1 MFSVISIK
9 KDIGDA
15 LLRAWIGLC
24 ELIDILV
31 YNLIS
36 VAYQIFSVISRAS
49 LFNESSGVNDIVS
62 RFSIILGI
70 GMLFVLAYNII
81 LLIMNPDKVSS
92 GGDKSLKGIA
102 KNFVIAVVML
112 TCYSTVFNYMAK
124 LQNDIIESQVI
135 ENIILGGDGSNG
147 ETTKNM
153 GSKVATMIF
162 STFYHPTTSTGEALT
177 YQDCLKDP
185 SQEKLCE
192 TYVTAYRAGEDGKIG
207 SFIGDSTILQAI
219 IDDENFEY
227 LYIIST
233 ICGVVALLMFVSYTI
248 DIGVRVAK
256 LAFLQIIAPIP
267 IMLYVTKPNGGTFSK
282 WVNNLIKT
290 YLTLFIRLATIYL
303 AMFMINLL
311 IDGFTSNNGSIF
323 GDTSNIPSLILLFSQ
338 MILILGVLLFA
349 KEAPKLFEELTGAKL
364 SGDGGGFSPKA
375 IADKISG
382 VKDTPIIGRPIS
394 KVAGA
399 GAGAAGAAWAAWRN
413 NRKVARG
420 GKGAEGLSNMDVKAA
435 AAQGIY
441 NGWKKGGLKQFNA
454 QGQKV
459 YEETYGYGK
468 KQGFFGGKSLG
479 TKMDEKYGKAYSNSV
494 KDHAAARNEEIK
506 NAALAGNVPENELQ
520 SEINNRKYESQNAD
534 FATTS
539 DTYKNAAA
547 FVDNEA
553 AKQGITLTP
562 AERKAKI
569 NERLSQ
575 IAATT
580 TNENEKRSINSY
592 LKREEISALHENS
605 VLSNNPEAIAKVREE
620 AKTQT
625 QIIAKNEIATN
636 GVNSVITD
644 TTVRSNLAS
653 NAKISVQNAIDAAGG
668 DLSKINIPT
677 ESMKKITATVNA
689 KVDGM
694 IAAAGGI
701 SKVTFN
707 ADQREAI
714 NVGINAKINDK
725 ISAAGG
731 INNIKLD
738 AINQA
743 KFNAMD
749 TTFIAKA
756 NQKVEERLN
765 AEFTPADE
773 AKMINDIMSNP
784 PTEIG
789 GVAVDLS
796 PKELK
801 EYASKKVAQAKADKR
816 QEIVGEIFDKVYND
830 EKAKSYDSLAREQI
844 KNNLSDSEIEATMKD
859 ALIKSESNTE
869 IEKHLLN
876 EAYKEEAT
884 KYLSEQYLN
893 GEKYKEVET
902 RMMQEATSKA
912 LEQLRNATSEYIE
925 GKLNG
930 TFSDNNDGSRDSSYN
945 EEYVQN
951 EKIHSNGVKT
961 KSAEDIAF
969 ENIKKWVKEQEKGD
983 KPKDGKK

>member
-1 MFSVISIK
+1 MFNVLWWIFPSK
-9 KDIGDA
+9 KDIGEA
-15 LLRAWIGLC
+15 LIRAWYGLC
-24 ELIDILV
+24 ELLDTLV

-36 VAYQIFSVISRAS
+36 IAYQIFSLISRAS
-49 LFNESSGVNDIVS
+49 LFNGNSGVSDIVE

-112 TCYSTVFNYMAK
+112 TCYSTVFTYMTK
-124 LQNDIIESQVI
+124 LQNDIIESQII
-135 ENIILGGDGSNG
+135 ENIILGGDGNSKENL
-147 ETTKNM
+147 KDM
-153 GSKVATMIF
+153 GSTISTMIF
-162 STFYHPTTSTGEALT
+162 STFYHPTTSNGDALT

-192 TYVTAYRAGEDGKIG
+192 SYVTAFEAGKSGNVG
-207 SFIGDSTILQAI
+207 AFVGDSTIFQSILSGG
-219 IDDENFEY
+219 NFEY

-233 ICGVVALLMFVSYTI
+233 ICGVIALLMFVSYTI
-248 DIGVRVAK
+248 DIGIRVAK

-267 IMLYVTKPNGGTFSK
+267 IMLYVTKPNGGIFSK
-282 WVNNLIKT
+282 WINNLIKT

-303 AMFMINLL
+303 AIFMINVL
-311 IDGFTSNNGSIF
+311 IDGFTSNTGNIF
-323 GDTSNIPSLILLFSQ
+323 GDTSNVPTLILLFAQ

-375 IADKISG
+375 IGKRLAG
-382 VKDTPIIGRPIS
+382 APLVGGALAAGAH
-394 KVAGA
+394 KVNQAMGA
-399 GAGAAGAAWAAWRN
+399 GAGAAGAAFGAWRN
-413 NRKVARG
+413 NRVVARG
-420 GKGAEGLSNMDVKAA
+420 GKGAEGLTHMDVAA
-435 AAQGIY
+435 AAVEGRH
-441 NGWKKGGLKQFNA
+441 NGWKKGGIKQFNA

-479 TKMDEKYGKAYSNSV
+479 TKLDEKYDKAYEKNV
-494 KDHAAARNEEIK
+494 KAHAKERNEELK
-506 NAALAGNVPENELQ
+506 AAAMEGNLPENALQTELNSRNYETQ
-520 SEINNRKYESQNAD
+520 NNV

-605 VLSNNPEAIAKVREE
+605 VLSNNPEAIAKVRED

-644 TTVRSNLAS
+644 TTVRSNLAA

-668 DLSKINIPT
+668 DLSKINIPA
-677 ESMKKITATVNA
+677 ESMNKINATVNA

-694 IAAAGGI
+694 IASAGGI

-725 ISAAGG
+725 ITAAGG

-738 AINQA
+738 ATNQA

-765 AEFTPADE
+765 AE
-773 AKMINDIMSNP
+773 
-784 PTEIG
+784 
-789 GVAVDLS
+789 
-796 PKELK
+796 
-801 EYASKKVAQAKADKR
+801 
-816 QEIVGEIFDKVYND
+816 
-830 EKAKSYDSLAREQI
+830 
-844 KNNLSDSEIEATMKD
+844 
-859 ALIKSESNTE
+859 
-869 IEKHLLN
+869 
-876 EAYKEEAT
+876 
-884 KYLSEQYLN
+884 
-893 GEKYKEVET
+893 
-902 RMMQEATSKA
+902 
-912 LEQLRNATSEYIE
+912 
-925 GKLNG
+925 
-930 TFSDNNDGSRDSSYN
+930 
-945 EEYVQN
+945 
-951 EKIHSNGVKT
+951 
-961 KSAEDIAF
+961 
-969 ENIKKWVKEQEKGD
+969 
-983 KPKDGKK
+983 